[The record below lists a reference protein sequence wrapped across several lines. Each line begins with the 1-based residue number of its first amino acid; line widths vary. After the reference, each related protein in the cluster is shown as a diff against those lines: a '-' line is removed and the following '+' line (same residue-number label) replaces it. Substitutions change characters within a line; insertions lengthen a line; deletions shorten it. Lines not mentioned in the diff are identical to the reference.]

1 LTKIERNLKFNDDF
15 EINNQVKKINYV
27 LNWRRK
33 LKLRVKISVKMKN
46 QRTKNWNESNGKIRG
61 LMVIQSRAKLKQLIE
76 KGWKLVENKRTKY
89 WSIKSAG
96 MELQNLKFWWNLILI
111 KEQKRHF
118 FINPHIYKLHN
129 IYIIV

>member
-33 LKLRVKISVKMKN
+33 LILRVKISIQIKN

-61 LMVIQSRAKLKQLIE
+61 LMVIQSMAKLKQLIE
-76 KGWKLVENKRTKY
+76 KDENWWK
-89 WSIKSAG
+89 IKGLSTEA
-96 MELQNLKFWWNLILI
+96 
-111 KEQKRHF
+111 
-118 FINPHIYKLHN
+118 
-129 IYIIV
+129 